1 MFFFMANNSR
11 RRPEMQA
18 GTQYFKYWWHIMTF
32 SIWCRG
38 LHCIIGCQK
47 YLQKHL
53 CHFLLCI
60 PYLLTEISCRIL
72 WLYTGCIAYIGTI
85 ILSPCHWS
93 WFWSGDQLSVK
104 YWHSRPASSQQ
115 LAPGNE
121 LKQIIYCKSSQ
132 HYYKHTQESR
142 GRGGNQ

>member
-1 MFFFMANNSR
+1 MFFLWLIIVGDVQKCKLEHNILNIDDTLWLFQSDV
-11 RRPEMQA
+11 
-18 GTQYFKYWWHIMTF
+18 GVF
-32 SIWCRG
+32 
-38 LHCIIGCQK
+38 IIGCQK